1 MKKVI
6 IKLNM
11 GLFVLTVKTVQNKPA
26 TSNQHPATGNQQP
39 PISSQ
44 QLASSIQHP
53 ASSIQHPAS
62 GNQQPAT
69 IFFLLILTLLF
80 SGCEK
85 VIDVD
90 LNDADPHIVIEGN
103 LGYNPY
109 LAEVKISMTSS
120 YFDTLPP
127 EKVSG
132 AIVTVS
138 NDFGEKYIFNETQ
151 NGIYQSKDI
160 RYKIGETYR
169 LSVEANGEKYE
180 ASSKL
185 NPPVNID
192 SIKFYYED
200 SFSFFDAGYYVNIYL
215 FDPPGIK
222 NFYRVK
228 VSKNGLLKNSID
240 DLFIFDDRYVDGN
253 SLEINL
259 FNSSFQQ
266 NDTVTVQLISL
277 DQGAYEYFKTFGEVV
292 NNNPGSAAPA
302 NPNSNI
308 SNGALGYFSTWSSD
322 TKSFII
328 AVK

>member
-26 TSNQHPATGNQQP
+26 SGNQQP
-39 PISSQ
+39 PISGQ

-53 ASSIQHPAS
+53 ASSIRQPAS
-62 GNQQPAT
+62 SIRQPAT
-69 IFFLLILTLLF
+69 IFYLLILTLLF

-151 NGIYQSKDI
+151 NGIYQSKEI

-169 LSVEANGEKYE
+169 LSVEANGEKFE
-180 ASSKL
+180 ATSKL
-185 NPPVNID
+185 NPPVKID

-228 VSKNGLLKNSID
+228 VSKNGVLKNSID

-259 FNSSFQQ
+259 FNSPFQQ

-308 SNGALGYFSTWSSD
+308 SNGALGYFSIWSSD